1 MHGEFDE
8 VECPS
13 VEQLTAMGGRYLAG
27 DLDTRWASRYRRSG
41 NAPKRKSALFGRRR
55 VVQRIN

>member
-41 NAPKRKSALFGRRR
+41 NAPKRKLPSE
-55 VVQRIN
+55 